1 MSTTTRTTSA
11 TAAPR
16 GAPAAAAY
24 DLIDSPVGT
33 LFVGV
38 SPAGLHRVEFVD
50 AARDEAALA
59 PLLARDA
66 GATPSVEATRDAAH
80 AYPAL
85 QAAIDALRAYFA
97 GDARAFAL
105 PLAPRGTPF
114 QLAVWRTLLDIPS
127 GHTWSYGQLA
137 RAAGWPGAARAVGA
151 AVGRNP
157 LAVVIPCHRVIGA
170 NGTLTGYGGGLDRKR
185 WLLAHEAQALV
196 A

>member
-11 TAAPR
+11 TIAP
-16 GAPAAAAY
+16 GAAAY

-38 SPAGLHRVEFVD
+38 SSAGLHRVEFVD
-50 AARDEAALA
+50 ATRGEAALA

-66 GATPSVEATRDAAH
+66 SLEPMRDAAN
-80 AYPAL
+80 PEL
-85 QAAIDALRAYFA
+85 VAAIAALRAYFA
-97 GDARAFAL
+97 GAAATFAL

-114 QLAVWRTLLDIPS
+114 QLAVWRALLDIPS